1 MILHG
6 MPFNVELLEILT
18 ELKSQLSA
26 NGVYRFEKIVDS
38 GDDFMTNCPYHKDGQ
53 EREPS
58 FGVRKSDGKGH
69 CFSCSATVDLDE
81 LIANCFGYNDPA
93 WGFRWLLQNFAT
105 VKVEERK
112 EIELDF
118 GRNRNGGIRDT
129 VLLRDFAS
137 DEELDRYR
145 YTHPYLYE
153 RGLTDEIIAKFDIGW
168 DKVRNEITFPVRDWR
183 MENYG
188 KTMFIARRSVKTK
201 RFDLPKDMEK
211 PLYGLYE
218 IQDLMTCDYLD
229 NRSTGIIGFEEIYVC
244 EGLFDCLRLWCNG
257 KVAVAGFGCLFSE
270 YQLKLLKEL
279 PTRKLIL
286 ALDNDKAGK
295 DGADKIRKAIKNKLI
310 TQVVIPDGYKDIGEL
325 SDEQIQNL
333 REVWI

>member
-1 MILHG
+1 MIIHG
-6 MPFNVELLEILT
+6 MPFNVELLEVLI
-18 ELKSQLSA
+18 ELKAQLSA
-26 NGVYRFEKIVDS
+26 NGVHRFEKIVDS

-53 EREPS
+53 ERKPS
-58 FGVRKSDGKGH
+58 FGIRKSDTKCH
-69 CFSCSATVDLDE
+69 CFTCGITVDLDE
-81 LIANCFGYNDPA
+81 VIANCFGYNDPT

-105 VKVEERK
+105 VRVEERK
-112 EIELDF
+112 EIQLDMSRRHTVVAEQPESVSESELD
-118 GRNRNGGIRDT
+118 
-129 VLLRDFAS
+129 S
-137 DEELDRYR
+137 YR

-153 RGLTDEIIAKFDIGW
+153 RGLTDEIIAKFDIGY
-168 DKVRNEITFPVRDWR
+168 DKARNEITFPVYNL
-183 MENYG
+183 EG
-188 KTMFIARRSVKTK
+188 ECIFVARRSVKTK

-211 PLYGLYE
+211 PLYAKTEVELAYTQNMFHPVSE
-218 IQDLMTCDYLD
+218 V
-229 NRSTGIIGFEEIYVC
+229 YVC
-244 EGLFDCLRLWCNG
+244 EGIFDCLRLWCNG
-257 KVAVAGFGCLFSE
+257 KYAVAGFGCLFSE

-333 REVWI
+333 EEVFV